1 MRLSHFLRRTG
12 IHPGASPGQAFG
24 GKCFSAQM
32 ARRRSAVLV
41 SVLVHA
47 AALLAL
53 FAVKPNL
60 STPPGLQSIEVML
73 VPADPDMPDRS
84 IDPLSSEAPIKPWWR
99 PDKLHAIAALESIGA
114 TQRGIQVTWT
124 AALGEMPKVTKVYA
138 KLETSFDFRRDVM
151 EGVLDCLAPEP
162 GNVEAPAGRA
172 SIRRSCAA
180 AVSFAAASLPRFIDL
195 WENRSQ
201 TISVSE
207 SMAMRNRGL
216 AAPPWS
222 SHQVP
227 MEDWDVLLRLMLR

>member
-12 IHPGASPGQAFG
+12 VHFG
-24 GKCFSAQM
+24 GKCFSAQP
-32 ARRRSAVLV
+32 ARRRSALLV
-41 SVLVHA
+41 SVLAHA
-47 AALLAL
+47 AALLGLVA
-53 FAVKPNL
+53 AKPSL
-60 STPPGLQSIEVML
+60 LTPPGLQSIEVML
-73 VPADPDMPDRS
+73 VPADPDTPDQS
-84 IDPLSSEAPIKPWWR
+84 IDPSSSEAPTQPWWR

-114 TQRGIQVTWT
+114 TQRSTQVRWT
-124 AALGEMPKVTKVYA
+124 AALGEMPEISKIYA
-138 KLETSFDFRRDVM
+138 KLETSFDFRRGVM

-162 GNVEAPAGRA
+162 GNVDAPAGRPN
-172 SIRRSCAA
+172 IRRSCAA

-207 SMAMRNRGL
+207 STAMRNQGL
-216 AAPPWS
+216 AAPPWN